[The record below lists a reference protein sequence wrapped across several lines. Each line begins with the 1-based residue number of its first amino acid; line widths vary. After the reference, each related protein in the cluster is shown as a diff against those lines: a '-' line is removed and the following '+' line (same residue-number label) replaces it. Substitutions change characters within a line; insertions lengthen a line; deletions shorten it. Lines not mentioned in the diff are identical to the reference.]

1 VIENPHEQVCSK
13 CGLPVVE
20 YTSSDSPER
29 EWVHDHDGYSTC
41 NGMAIKMVYGPR
53 LVRKYAFD
61 APIYFAGKPDQSSAW
76 AQGYAAAIELVEPYL
91 LLLESRLD
99 GKPKS

>member
-1 VIENPHEQVCSK
+1 
-13 CGLPVVE
+13 
-20 YTSSDSPER
+20 
-29 EWVHDHDGYSTC
+29 
-41 NGMAIKMVYGPR
+41 VYGPR